1 MSTLLYD
8 PPQLHEYAS
17 RGDPPYSAWP
27 GTIRTPEDIMAA
39 CGDPRDWFRYGWR
52 LEAYYRYWNEWADA
66 RARRRDLSADF
77 DWDQVLIIG
86 SYGAGKTTLAIKLA
100 LRYFRRGHAVFSN
113 AACLIGWR
121 LEHEEMYTALGLAP
135 KHSVFLID
143 ESSAALSSRMGGGVA
158 VASWAEMCLNSRK
171 VSAKVLYMSAQDWE
185 IAPAIRRE
193 TRQVWMPV
201 PKDKLQVVGDYYGV
215 KPRNPAEN
223 PDNFRVAWFVW
234 TDYPYRK
241 GNIIEGKDKT
251 ADGFGPPD
259 EIWYDEA
266 DDVRD
271 AFLLTDTFELAQAGA
286 ARTADADTVKANL
299 REFLGKDDPSTLA
312 PARLIEWVQ
321 ELGDLQE
328 EALEYVTAAQIAG
341 DLGVSEQKIGLEM
354 RMCYPTV
361 RARSGR
367 GYQTEDLIGAEAIR
381 QETIA
386 GRKKAQTNLEAFRT
400 TRPPDVT
407 DVVEALRKLP
417 SHERPRYVTASD
429 IAARVSMNERAVGKA
444 IKQRFGVPPTQRH
457 GYLVDALIAALE
469 EGE

>member
-1 MSTLLYD
+1 
-8 PPQLHEYAS
+8 
-17 RGDPPYSAWP
+17 
-27 GTIRTPEDIMAA
+27 MAA

-66 RARRRDLSADF
+66 RARRRDLSAGF
-77 DWDQVLIIG
+77 EWDQILIIG
-86 SYGAGKTTLAIKLA
+86 PYGAGKTTLAIKAVLP
-100 LRYFRRGHAVFSN
+100 YFRRGHAVFSN
-113 AACLIGWR
+113 AASLIGWR

-135 KHSVFLID
+135 KHSCFLID

-158 VASWAEMCLNSRK
+158 VASFAEMNLNSRK
-171 VSAKVLYMSAQDWE
+171 QNAKVFYMSAQDWE

-193 TRQVWMPV
+193 TRQVWLPV

-215 KPRNPAEN
+215 KPRLPAEN

-234 TDYPYRK
+234 NDYPYRK

-286 ARTADADTVKANL
+286 ARTASADTVKANL
-299 REFLGKDDPSTLA
+299 RGFLGKEDPSTLA

-328 EALEYVTAAQIAG
+328 EAPEYVTAGQIG
-341 DLGVSEQKIGLEM
+341 EDLGVTEQKVGREI
-354 RMCYPTV
+354 RKCYPSV
-361 RARSGR
+361 RAKPGR
-367 GYQTEDLIGAEAIR
+367 GYLTEDLMAAEVLRQDTLEGREGAQVNLDAFLSALPASTSR
-381 QETIA
+381 TWL
-386 GRKKAQTNLEAFRT
+386 GRCARNAQPRT
-400 TRPPDVT
+400 PSLRHRRRHSRPGLNGREGCREDYQATV
-407 DVVEALRKLP
+407 R
-417 SHERPRYVTASD
+417 RPQQA
-429 IAARVSMNERAVGKA
+429 AARLPGGRPHSGR
-444 IKQRFGVPPTQRH
+444 
-457 GYLVDALIAALE
+457 
-469 EGE
+469 